1 MLVFVI
7 LFLKYSYYSL
17 AVSWYMHI
25 FAGAVAALYS
35 SMRHNLY
42 MVFNVGGR
50 YAQKIIKIILHFFFQ
65 NKGYPFFKLNTFKL
79 TFTIFIFVLSYQS
92 REKERAELNEVTNP
106 WTAYFGHMHTNVTW
120 RNLMDKWTKHIY
132 VAQTIPFYLTQNQIK
147 NNANTTLST
156 KCIYLLR

>member
-1 MLVFVI
+1 MIYAYFCGR
-7 LFLKYSYYSL
+7 SR
-17 AVSWYMHI
+17 
-25 FAGAVAALYS
+25 LYS

-132 VAQTIPFYLTQNQIK
+132 VAQTIPFYLTHLKPYVMNLVAHPTCCKAAQ
-147 NNANTTLST
+147 TFV
-156 KCIYLLR
+156 